1 MRKKPGSKLLLRYF
15 SSRCSEKDKLH
26 IEKWAAENPRNM
38 EMLNSLQKIWDL
50 SSEVRTEW
58 DPVQRLQKLS
68 ERMEEL
74 ERENARNRLRDFKL
88 YRIVSRPK
96 VSSFPMR
103 TVLASILAVVG
114 FAGLLYAAI
123 YFRHEALQKEEEAQ
137 NESFMI
143 QEASTKPGQQV
154 SLRFADGTK
163 VVLNSVSELKYS
175 TTRAGVRNV
184 YLSGEAYFEVVHS
197 KAHPF
202 FVHVRNGTIRDVG
215 TKFDVRAWP
224 GDRSTRIA
232 VVQGMVSLH
241 PKNGLGKPVLIHK
254 DQYSV
259 VGMNCV
265 LVPPTD
271 ANVSDD
277 IEWMKGQHVFR
288 NKPVYE
294 VIKQIWRSYGIH
306 CFVSDTSM
314 LARRITTSFDN
325 RDPAKRVL
333 DMIALSLNL
342 KYKMSRD
349 SVYFIPQRKGLES
362 YQSNTISASRQ
373 RADAGPGKKGGDDD
387 ENS

>member
-15 SSRCSEKDKLH
+15 SSRCSEKDKLQ
-26 IEKWAAENPRNM
+26 IEKWANESPRNM

-50 SSEVRTEW
+50 SSEAKTEW
-58 DPVQRLQKLS
+58 EPVQRLQKLS
-68 ERMEEL
+68 ERIEEL
-74 ERENARNRLRDFKL
+74 ERENARNGRRDFKL
-88 YRIVSRPK
+88 YRIVPRPK
-96 VSSFPMR
+96 VSGFPLR
-103 TVLASILAVVG
+103 TVLASALAAVG

-175 TTRAGVRNV
+175 TTRSGVRNV
-184 YLSGEAYFEVVHS
+184 YLSGEAYFEVIHS

-202 FVHVRNGTIRDVG
+202 IVHVQNGTIRDVG
-215 TKFDVRAWP
+215 TRFDVRAWP
-224 GDRSTRIA
+224 GDRSTRVA

-241 PKNGLGKPVLIHK
+241 PEDESGRPVLIHK

-259 VGMNCV
+259 VGRNSV

-271 ANVSDD
+271 ADVSDD
-277 IEWMKGQHVFR
+277 IEWMKGQHLFQNR
-288 NKPVYE
+288 PVHE

-314 LARRITTSFDN
+314 LSRRITTSFDN

-333 DMIALSLNL
+333 DMIALSLDL
-342 KYKMSRD
+342 KYKVSQD
-349 SVYFIPQRKGLES
+349 SVYFIPQRPMLES
-362 YQSNTISASRQ
+362 RRANTKTASHQ
-373 RADAGPGKKGGDDD
+373 KADASTRQ
-387 ENS
+387 ERRAW